1 MRCYL
6 NEVTQNDFED
16 VKQIYTNE
24 QVRKYLGGII
34 PDEHTFAK
42 FLDTLNR
49 NDKADSFFWV
59 VRLKGSNQFIGLV
72 SLDKHIDGGTELS
85 YEFLPFYWGQGFA
98 SEVTIRVIKYA
109 FAELGISKLLA
120 ETQIA
125 NLGSCKLLERV
136 GMKMERTIQRFGAE
150 QGIFSIQNDGVALN

>member
-16 VKQIYTNE
+16 VVQIYTNE

-34 PDEHTFAK
+34 PEEHTHAK

-49 NDKADSFFWV
+49 NDKTDSFYWV
-59 VRLKGSNQFIGLV
+59 VRLKKSNQFIGLV

-85 YEFLPFYWGQGFA
+85 YEFLPSYWGQGLA

-136 GMKMERTIQRFGAE
+136 GMKIERTIQRFGAE
-150 QGIFSIQNDGVALN
+150 QGIFLLQNDGVSLS